1 MQDLE
6 LPELAGLERPL
17 DRANLLDE
25 AIPRHRRIRLRA
37 AGGQGE
43 CGERGRD
50 ERPKPSGNHDY
61 GLAISAQTSG
71 DTP

>member
-1 MQDLE
+1 VQDLE

-43 CGERGRD
+43 CGER
-50 ERPKPSGNHDY
+50 
-61 GLAISAQTSG
+61 
-71 DTP
+71 